1 MSDDLINLQKK
12 RISKLEEQ
20 LKEETSKLQQL
31 ESYKDNDKSPIKM
44 EIEKVVDKWN
54 LTLPSGNIMKGLNSL
69 KDCSILIIEKYQK
82 AQLQNRPFYLYDH
95 NIRCEFR
102 DYRIFTEYLVMEDG
116 EIIDMTDKSEKE
128 AEKRRNQMIEQSRKS
143 RARKT
148 KRVQTNVKKIDARI
162 FDRNY

>member
-1 MSDDLINLQKK
+1 MSDIKSRITGWVIDKIDNPETKK
-12 RISKLEEQ
+12 
-20 LKEETSKLQQL
+20 
-31 ESYKDNDKSPIKM
+31 
-44 EIEKVVDKWN
+44 KVVDKWN

-116 EIIDMTDKSEKE
+116 EIIDMTDKSE
-128 AEKRRNQMIEQSRKS
+128 
-143 RARKT
+143 
-148 KRVQTNVKKIDARI
+148 
-162 FDRNY
+162 